1 MDFMKK
7 NIWWP
12 ICFSLFHTRW
22 QKPYSQPFCYV
33 FCLTWYVRKKV
44 RWQLIPSSLTA
55 KKQWYSLQGTW
66 PFCHRK
72 GKGNHKPTK
81 NGLLKKENPTGSN
94 KTKIRKIIDRTVM
107 EANDFD
113 HFLSLIKAQGIETD
127 TGTSKNMVLLPNTNF
142 RKKNIFT
149 GAIPLVLF
157 MGMNPSRNES
167 KDTLPL
173 WNHRKKKSKF

>member
-1 MDFMKK
+1 MTTYPF
-7 NIWWP
+7 
-12 ICFSLFHTRW
+12 FSHCEKTMIFFARNMAFLSS
-22 QKPYSQPFCYV
+22 K
-33 FCLTWYVRKKV
+33 RK
-44 RWQLIPSSLTA
+44 R
-55 KKQWYSLQGTW
+55 
-66 PFCHRK
+66 
-72 GKGNHKPTK
+72 GNHKPTK

-167 KDTLPL
+167 KKTHCLYEITG
-173 WNHRKKKSKF
+173 RKKAA

>member
-1 MDFMKK
+1 
-7 NIWWP
+7 
-12 ICFSLFHTRW
+12 
-22 QKPYSQPFCYV
+22 
-33 FCLTWYVRKKV
+33 
-44 RWQLIPSSLTA
+44 
-55 KKQWYSLQGTW
+55 
-66 PFCHRK
+66 
-72 GKGNHKPTK
+72 
-81 NGLLKKENPTGSN
+81 
-94 KTKIRKIIDRTVM
+94 M

-173 WNHRKKKSKF
+173 